1 MGISILFYSSNYFE
15 PLISLTLSYHN
26 PVGERFFSLSIDTNE
41 IVALLCG
48 GVIITISKVMQ
59 KAHEIAEENDL
70 TI

>member
-1 MGISILFYSSNYFE
+1 
-15 PLISLTLSYHN
+15 
-26 PVGERFFSLSIDTNE
+26 
-41 IVALLCG
+41 G